1 MPEGHTLRQLAD
13 DLAAAFAGRTVRVSS
28 PQGRFAADAEQLDG
42 ARLLGADSAGKH
54 LFVELEGERFVHVH
68 LGLIGTFAVHT
79 AGRGGARPGRAGA
92 PAPGRRGAGRAGVRR
107 PARRDR
113 VRPGR
118 RRTGARRSWAGSAP
132 TRCVPTPTPTWP
144 GAASRAAAR
153 AIGDLLMDQK
163 VLAGVGN
170 VYRAEVLFRHRIHP
184 LRPGSTL
191 RVGQWRAMW
200 EDLVELMAEGVRTGR
215 IDTVRPEHTPEAM
228 GRAPRRDDHGGEVYV
243 YRRTVD
249 AVPGLR
255 LGGPHRRARRTQLLL
270 VSEMSAH
277 LPLARR
283 TVRGQGHC
291 DVARSTTVT
300 SAREHLPGPD
310 LRQRAGGVVNRV
322 VPRGSRILVLLVVVA
337 AALGARDLALPRL
350 RPAGQPAGPAR
361 ARPASCSGRASC
373 RGSSSSCSSCSPWW

>member
-1 MPEGHTLRQLAD
+1 MPEGHTLRKLAD

-28 PQGRFAADAEQLDG
+28 PQGRFAADADQLDG

-79 AGRGGARPGRAGA
+79 AVAEVPEPVGQVRLRLVAGEPGELSYADL
-92 PAPGRRGAGRAGVRR
+92 RGAIVCDLIGPERRAEVLGRLGPDPLRPDADPDLAWRR
-107 PARRDR
+107 IS
-113 VRPGR
+113 
-118 RRTGARRSWAGSAP
+118 RSP
-132 TRCVPTPTPTWP
+132 
-144 GAASRAAAR
+144 R

-200 EDLVELMAEGVRTGR
+200 ADLVELMAEGVRTGR

-243 YRRTVD
+243 YRRTSMPCLVCGS
-249 AVPGLR
+249 AVRTAELAGRNSFWCPGCQPKFR
-255 LGGPHRRARRTQLLL
+255 SRAVQFAVKDT
-270 VSEMSAH
+270 A
-277 LPLARR
+277 
-283 TVRGQGHC
+283 
-291 DVARSTTVT
+291 T
-300 SAREHLPGPD
+300 SR
-310 LRQRAGGVVNRV
+310 
-322 VPRGSRILVLLVVVA
+322 
-337 AALGARDLALPRL
+337 GARP
-350 RPAGQPAGPAR
+350 
-361 ARPASCSGRASC
+361 
-373 RGSSSSCSSCSPWW
+373 